1 MNPELYKKAYEA
13 KKSGLWDVFMEE
25 QVFALKVPDADTVFV
40 QVTRSGTDEK
50 MLAVY
55 YGEQVLDLVR
65 RFYDMESESMADAD
79 EANHLEA
86 SFEGVELTFTLKD
99 RLPKREAKEAS
110 GVARECGIRLG
121 GSGAYPLFRRLC
133 CGHSGEELSLEE
145 DEKIM
150 QLAIDAAMWLAKD
163 GSAKFRLFIPSLT
176 NSAYDMPLLEYNK
189 GKYKRS
195 RIHIEAL
202 GEMKYP
208 AGSNCNEILQKKIK
222 KMPKKGEWACRLV
235 RLRNTVNLGLGRENV
250 LPSKLKTYDYGKD
263 RYVDVAS
270 VVFYEEHTDAVL
282 DAFMEAITEYGRCPV
297 RINVMDMRTFVL
309 LKRWCK
315 NCGISL
321 RLHEYIP
328 ILDVPDS
335 IYMGDPEGEGMTEFG
350 PEYFDVVLECLLSA
364 PEEQLKSFAYEL
376 KEIRAVKDSGVFELF
391 PPSLRK
397 KMEKLIKKL
406 DKLGL

>member
-1 MNPELYKKAYEA
+1 M
-13 KKSGLWDVFMEE
+13 FMEE

-40 QVTRSGTDEK
+40 QVTRSGADEK

-55 YGEQVLDLVR
+55 YGTQVLDLVR
-65 RFYDMESESMADAD
+65 RFYDMETESMADAD
-79 EANHLEA
+79 EAGHLEA
-86 SFEGVELTFTLKD
+86 SFEGVELTFTIKE
-99 RLPKREAKEAS
+99 RLSKWEAKEAS
-110 GVARECGIRLG
+110 QAAKENGIRLG
-121 GSGAYPLFRRLC
+121 GYGAYPMFRRLYS
-133 CGHSGEELSLEE
+133 GHKGEELRDGE
-145 DEKIM
+145 DERIIG
-150 QLAIDAAMWLAKD
+150 QAIDAAMWLAKD

-176 NSAYDMPLLEYNK
+176 NAAYDMPLLEYNK

-195 RIHIEAL
+195 HIHIEAL

-263 RYVDVAS
+263 SYVDVAS

-282 DAFMEAITEYGRCPV
+282 DAFMEAITEYKSCPV
-297 RINVMDMRTFVL
+297 RINVMDMRTFML

-315 NCGISL
+315 NCGINL

-328 ILDVPDS
+328 ILDMPDS
-335 IYMGDPEGEGMTEFG
+335 MYMGDPEGEGMTEFG
-350 PEYFDVVLECLLSA
+350 PEYFDVVLECLLA
-364 PEEQLKSFAYEL
+364 ATEEQLKSFAYEL
-376 KEIRAVKDSGVFELF
+376 KEIRAVKESGAFELF
-391 PPSLRK
+391 PQSLRK
-397 KMEKLIKKL
+397 KMEKLLKKL